1 MNTVSASPRLCESV
15 GRALGSLISPSPSM
29 TNGETEAQRGTGTS
43 PGFQGKSGA
52 DSDLPHAPYF
62 PVLRWGDEERG

>member
-1 MNTVSASPRLCESV
+1 
-15 GRALGSLISPSPSM
+15 M